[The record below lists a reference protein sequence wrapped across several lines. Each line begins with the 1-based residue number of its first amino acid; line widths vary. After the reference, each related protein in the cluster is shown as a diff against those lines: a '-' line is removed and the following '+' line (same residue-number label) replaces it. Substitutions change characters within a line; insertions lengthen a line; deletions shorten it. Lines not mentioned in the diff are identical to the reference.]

1 VLLRL
6 DNFRLNNSGNLRL
19 QVIQVLIQILLPIY
33 GYSSRCSTNIII
45 GYPKMFL
52 LIRIPLFYNVFE
64 YYNKMII
71 ILRLF
76 VLLISFLFLAT
87 SLNYNK
93 MVLPRTNMST
103 TDSLILLLIQL
114 FPQGFPLLADLSTDS
129 LLVLLQA
136 SVLL

>member
-1 VLLRL
+1 MICMHIMRL
-6 DNFRLNNSGNLRL
+6 
-19 QVIQVLIQILLPIY
+19 IPAIAY
-33 GYSSRCSTNIII
+33 Y
-45 GYPKMFL
+45 
-52 LIRIPLFYNVFE
+52 IRITFVPIFLM
-64 YYNKMII
+64 YNKMII

-114 FPQGFPLLADLSTDS
+114 FPQGFPLLADLLTDS
-129 LLVLLQA
+129 LLVLFQA
-136 SVLL
+136 SFLL